1 MPILSSCRIKAK
13 LMPLLA
19 IMTFQVFAAQQVTLE
34 QAITLAQQNDP
45 WSKGND
51 LKQSA
56 IEARSIASLALA
68 DPKVSISATNL
79 PTDNWDFDQEAMTQ
93 LKVGVSQMLPRG
105 DVLKIK
111 SAQLTTEAEKFPL
124 LNANRN
130 AQVEKQ
136 VTQLWLDAYLAQKTI
151 RLINDDKGLFEQM
164 VDIAK
169 ASYSTAVGKT
179 RQQDVIRAQLELLRL
194 DDRLVTEQQKLET
207 AKAGLS
213 EWFYQSNQE
222 NSSFYF
228 QDAISNFSVDN
239 TLPHLS
245 LSNGQWLKNNTP
257 SKSELAQLLVNHPV
271 VLAVDVKQKVAK
283 QGVELAQQ
291 QYQPQFG
298 VNASYAYRDNAPNG
312 TDRSDFFSV
321 GVTFDLPLFTKNKQ
335 DKVVSASMADA
346 EAINTEKLLL
356 VRNMIAEVE
365 KELRN
370 LNRLSQ
376 RQTLYKSQLIKQTH
390 EQAEAALTAYTND
403 DGDFAEVVR
412 ARIAQ
417 LNTTIAKVNIDVDAL
432 KTVSRLN
439 YFLIP
444 STNNHL
450 ASSSELSDVK

>member
-1 MPILSSCRIKAK
+1 
-13 LMPLLA
+13 
-19 IMTFQVFAAQQVTLE
+19 
-34 QAITLAQQNDP
+34 
-45 WSKGND
+45 
-51 LKQSA
+51 
-56 IEARSIASLALA
+56 
-68 DPKVSISATNL
+68 
-79 PTDNWDFDQEAMTQ
+79 
-93 LKVGVSQMLPRG
+93 MLPRG

-271 VLAVDVKQKVAK
+271 VLAVDVKQ
-283 QGVELAQQ
+283 
-291 QYQPQFG
+291 
-298 VNASYAYRDNAPNG
+298 
-312 TDRSDFFSV
+312 RSLNRALN
-321 GVTFDLPLFTKNKQ
+321 LP
-335 DKVVSASMADA
+335 SS
-346 EAINTEKLLL
+346 NT
-356 VRNMIAEVE
+356 N
-365 KELRN
+365 RN
-370 LNRLSQ
+370 L
-376 RQTLYKSQLIKQTH
+376 
-390 EQAEAALTAYTND
+390 
-403 DGDFAEVVR
+403 V
-412 ARIAQ
+412 
-417 LNTTIAKVNIDVDAL
+417 
-432 KTVSRLN
+432 
-439 YFLIP
+439 
-444 STNNHL
+444 
-450 ASSSELSDVK
+450 